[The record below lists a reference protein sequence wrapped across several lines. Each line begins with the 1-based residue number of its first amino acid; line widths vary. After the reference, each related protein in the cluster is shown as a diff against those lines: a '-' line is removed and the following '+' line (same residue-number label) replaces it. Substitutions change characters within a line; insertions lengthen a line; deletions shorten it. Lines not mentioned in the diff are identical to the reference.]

1 MKNIIYLAAL
11 LFASGIHASAQDAA
25 TNDRVLQLAQS
36 YYQLREALTAGNSK
50 AAGIQATSFI
60 KNLNGIS
67 YKIISEGN
75 VNTLLVDA
83 GAIADTKDIG
93 RQRTAFSNL
102 SNNMIAVARSV
113 KLTSEPVYIQYC
125 PMKKAYWL
133 SDKKT
138 VENPYYGSSML
149 SCGEITDTIE

>member
-1 MKNIIYLAAL
+1 MKKIIFLATL
-11 LFASGIHASAQDAA
+11 LFTAGLYARAQDAA
-25 TNDRVLQLAQS
+25 TNHRLLQLAQS
-36 YYQLREALTAGNSK
+36 YYQLKEALTAGNSK
-50 AAGIQATSFI
+50 AAGMQATSFI

-67 YKIISEGN
+67 YKVISEGN

-83 GAIADTKDIG
+83 GVIADAKDIG
-93 RQRTAFSNL
+93 RQRAAFSNL
-102 SNNMIAVARSV
+102 SGNMVAVAKSV

-138 VENPYYGSSML
+138 IENPYYGSSML